1 MAQEVDYTMAKPAY
15 YSLCQ
20 TGSSGPDVAL
30 IQTWLNGIRST
41 CTRYPVLTVDGSIG
55 KITWTRLYI

>member
-30 IQTWLNGIRST
+30 IQTWLNGIRDS
-41 CTRYPVLTVDGSIG
+41 CTWHAALTLRPISR
-55 KITWTRLYI
+55 TL